1 MRIAT
6 DNTAAVIVDV
16 QKRLFHYVQEHE
28 HLAVN
33 LITLIRGLQVMAIP
47 VLRTQQ
53 YTRGLGPT
61 VEAVDEALGDVPIIE
76 KISFSCCDE
85 PVFNE
90 ALQQTGRRQIV
101 LAGIEAHVCILQ
113 TALDLGDAGYTPVVV
128 ADCISSRKE
137 HDRQI
142 ALERMRSEGI
152 PVVTYESLL
161 FELCRYAGNDTFRA
175 ILDLIK

>member
-1 MRIAT
+1 MRIIRE
-6 DNTAAVIVDV
+6 NTAAVIVDV

-33 LITLIRGLQVMAIP
+33 LITLIRGLQVIAVP

-61 VEAVDEALGDVPIIE
+61 VESVEGVLGDVPIIE

-85 PVFNE
+85 PVFRE
-90 ALQQTGRRQIV
+90 ALQKTGRKQIV

-113 TALDLGDAGYTPVVV
+113 TALDLGEAGYTPVVV

-137 HDRQI
+137 HDRQT
-142 ALERMRSEGI
+142 ALERMRCEG
-152 PVVTYESLL
+152 VSMVTYESLL

-175 ILDLIK
+175 ILELIK